1 MATPAIRSLRLGF
14 SEAHLAVVI
23 KSYALPLLDGSPY
36 IDEIL
41 ECDPNGKH
49 RGILGYYRFLYG
61 LRQRDFGLGVVL
73 PNSFRAA
80 WELRVAGV
88 KCRVGYARQGRG
100 WLLTDPV
107 PPPRDGK
114 TLRIVNMVDYYL
126 GLCTHLGCTQLDR
139 REELFTI
146 PEAEATAEAILG
158 QHGFHGGEMLIGI
171 APGAGYGPSKL
182 YPIERYAKVLNRLV
196 EAHECRILIITSP
209 KEADLAQA
217 LSSQLRRPAIRLDDQ
232 RVDLNVLKSL
242 VKRLSLLITNDTGP
256 RHIAVAFDK
265 PVVVVFGPTSTAY
278 TDVNLERQVIVRQEV
293 ECSPCQLKVCPTD
306 HRCMTRLE
314 PEKVYQAAETLIRRY
329 VIGDVSPDGKSPGT

>member
-1 MATPAIRSLRLGF
+1 
-14 SEAHLAVVI
+14 
-23 KSYALPLLDGSPY
+23 
-36 IDEIL
+36 
-41 ECDPNGKH
+41 
-49 RGILGYYRFLYG
+49 
-61 LRQRDFGLGVVL
+61 
-73 PNSFRAA
+73 
-80 WELRVAGV
+80 
-88 KCRVGYARQGRG
+88 
-100 WLLTDPV
+100 
-107 PPPRDGK
+107 
-114 TLRIVNMVDYYL
+114 
-126 GLCTHLGCTQLDR
+126 
-139 REELFTI
+139 
-146 PEAEATAEAILG
+146 
-158 QHGFHGGEMLIGI
+158 MLIGI

-196 EAHECRILIITSP
+196 EAHECRILIINSP